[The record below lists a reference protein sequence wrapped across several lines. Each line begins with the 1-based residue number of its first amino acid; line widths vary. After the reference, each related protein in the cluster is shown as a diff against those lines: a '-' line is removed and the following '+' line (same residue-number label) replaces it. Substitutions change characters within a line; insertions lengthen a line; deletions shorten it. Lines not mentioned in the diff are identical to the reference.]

1 MLLQDKV
8 IIVTGASSGIGAA
21 ASHLLAR
28 EGARLVISARRKD
41 RLDLVAD
48 EIRDGGG
55 TAVTVQGDVGEE
67 DHACDLVATAAD
79 RFGGLDAA
87 FNNAGTVGDMA
98 PIADLSAEN
107 WETVIRTNLTSA
119 FLLARYQLP
128 ALVARGGGS
137 IVFTSSFV
145 GHATGFPGMGAYA
158 AAKAGLVGLARTIA
172 VEYGPHGIRANALLP
187 GGTETDMAPQDA
199 ETRDFIRG
207 LHALKRMARPDEIAN
222 AALFLLSD
230 RASFVTGSA
239 FVADGGNSISKT

>member
-1 MLLQDKV
+1 MIFQDKV

-28 EGARLVISARRKD
+28 EGARLVLSARRKD
-41 RLDLVAD
+41 RLDLVSD
-48 EIRDGGG
+48 EIRDRGG
-55 TAVTVQGDVGEE
+55 TAVTVRGDVGEE
-67 DHACDLVATAAD
+67 HHARDLVATAVD
-79 RFGGLDAA
+79 TFGGLDAA
-87 FNNAGTVGDMA
+87 FNNAGTTGDMA
-98 PIADLSAEN
+98 PVADLSAEN
-107 WETVIRTNLTSA
+107 WETVLRTNLTSA
-119 FLLARYQLP
+119 FFLAKYQLP
-128 ALVARGGGS
+128 ALVARGAGS
-137 IVFTSSFV
+137 LVFTSSFV

-172 VEYGPHGIRANALLP
+172 VEYGPSGIRANALLP

-199 ETRDFIRG
+199 EARDFIRG
-207 LHALKRMARPDEIAN
+207 LHVLKRMARSDEIAN